1 MELILERGLEHQQ
14 LAVDAIR
21 DVFKN
26 VNIYPATRP
35 EENPKVD
42 LHNWKLKDNIRKIQ
56 EHVLAE
62 HQGSSLIDKY
72 LNLDIKME
80 TGTGKTYV
88 YTHAIYEL
96 NHAYGFNKF
105 IIVVPTLPIKAGTQQ
120 FISDPYTKRHF
131 ADGCGYGKEIE
142 LLTLEARKKKKG
154 KQFFPAAVR
163 DFVTGSNRNSNKIYV
178 LLLNMQLLT
187 GGKLLTDTY
196 DFGIEGMFQPLS
208 AIAST
213 RPVGLIDEPHR
224 FSKGQKAFGVISE
237 KLKPQCIIRFGATF
251 PETETGRGKN
261 KKIVRDYHN
270 LIYEVDACEAFN
282 QNLIKGVAK
291 EHFPN
296 PSHTDEKLKIVNV
309 KKGDSATFHFIRKGT
324 AAQAQKLSV
333 GDSLAIFSP
342 AFNGITI
349 EAITANSVTFSNGI
363 TRNKGE
369 ELDVDI
375 YMTSYQEG
383 MLKLALE
390 RHFEAEKQNFCRRR
404 YKIKTL
410 ALFFIDDIGSYRNEA
425 GDEKEPYLRNMFERL
440 LKEKLLQEI
449 SGCDAEEQE
458 YKEFLQYSLDH
469 LAECHAGYFA
479 QDNQDSDE
487 NIRKEVDDILHNKKK
502 LLSFYDK
509 DGRFNVRRFL
519 FSKWTLKEGWD
530 NPNVFTIAKLRSSGS
545 EISKLQEV
553 GRGLRLPVDENGN
566 RIANEEFFLNY
577 IVDFTEA
584 DFAQELVDEIN
595 KERPPMTE
603 VSEATIRKVA
613 DLRKTLPSKLMIELL
628 QKEYLD
634 YDRKIIQ
641 KNRARFLEEYPEFNT
656 GLQAGKVRDRQQQP
670 LKNIPVRPAVYE
682 ELRQL
687 WEAVNK
693 DYLLLFDAEIN
704 KELPSVIPKLLRRS
718 VFDELYLTS
727 EREVV
732 SATEINAKTIHEA
745 GYTVIISNP
754 ISYGEFLRRVNKAA
768 LIPIPVLHR
777 AVLQFVKEN
786 GPIDR
791 ERINE
796 QAVSRFLGLFDEWKL
811 QALQGRFH
819 YAPCRVAAAKKT
831 ALSNADGTPVK
842 TITAGRIGTKTDQGN
857 APEKYLYD
865 IIAYDSPLE
874 RKNILTSIEEIV
886 VYGKIPRNSIAIP
899 TIAGGTYSPDFMY
912 VVKRKDGTKEL
923 NVIVETKDV
932 EKESDLRDLEKI
944 KIGCAEEFFAQMQKD
959 GMNIRFVKQLKKD
972 AMSGLLKKVLGLG

>member
-26 VNIYPATRP
+26 VNIHPAARP
-35 EENPKVD
+35 EENPKIE
-42 LHNWKLKDNIRKIQ
+42 LHNWKLKDNIQTIQ
-56 EHVLAE
+56 KHVLAE
-62 HQGSSLIDKY
+62 HQGNHVIDKF

-187 GGKLLTDTY
+187 GAKLLTETY

-213 RPVGLIDEPHR
+213 KPIILIDEPHR

-261 KKIVRDYHN
+261 KKIIRDYHN

-296 PSHTDEKLKIVNV
+296 PSRTDEKLKIVNV
-309 KKGDSATFHFIRKGT
+309 KKGDSVTFHFIRKGAELQT
-324 AAQAQKLSV
+324 QKLSV

-342 AFNGITI
+342 AFTGITV
-349 EAITANSVTFSNGI
+349 ESVTANSVTFSNGI

-383 MLKLALE
+383 MLRLALE
-390 RHFEAEKQNFCRRR
+390 RHFETEKQNFCHRR

-410 ALFFIDDIGSYRNEA
+410 ALFFIDDISSYRA
-425 GDEKEPYLRNMFERL
+425 DSSGEKEPYLRSMFERL
-440 LKEKLLQEI
+440 LEEKLQQEMAEC
-449 SGCDAEEQE
+449 GEEEQE
-458 YKEFLQYSLDH
+458 YREFLRYSLEH
-469 LAECHAGYFA
+469 LAQCHAGYFA

-487 NIRKEVDDILHNKKK
+487 NIRKEVDDILHNKKQ

-509 DGRFNVRRFL
+509 DGNFNARRFL

-530 NPNVFTIAKLRSSGS
+530 NPNVFTITKLRSSGS

-584 DFAQELVDEIN
+584 DFAQQLVDEIN
-595 KERPPMTE
+595 KERPAVTE
-603 VSEATIRKVA
+603 VSEVTIQKVA
-613 DLRKTLPSKLMIELL
+613 ALRKLTPNKLMIELL

-634 YDRKIIQ
+634 YNRKIVAA
-641 KNRARFLEEYPEFNT
+641 NRAAFFEEYPEFNV
-656 GLQAGKVRDRQQQP
+656 GLQAGKVRDRQKEP
-670 LKNIPVRPAVYE
+670 LKPIRVRPTVYE
-682 ELRQL
+682 ELREL

-693 DYLLLFDAEIN
+693 DYLLLFDEEID
-704 KELPSVIPKLLRRS
+704 KELPEVIPKLLQKG
-718 VFDELYLTS
+718 VFDKLYLTS
-727 EREVV
+727 RREVV
-732 SATEINAKTIHEA
+732 SATEINAKTVHEA

-754 ISYGEFLRRVNKAA
+754 ISYGDFLQRVCKAT

-777 AVLQFVKEN
+777 AVLQFAKEN
-786 GPIDR
+786 GEIPK

-796 QAVSRFLGLFDEWKL
+796 QAVSRFLSLFDEWKL
-811 QALQGRFH
+811 NALQGRFH
-819 YAPCRVAAAKKT
+819 YAPCGSTAAKQT
-831 ALSNADGTPVK
+831 ALSHADGSPVK
-842 TITAGRIGTKTDQGN
+842 AIAAGRIGTKIDQGN

-874 RKNILTSIEEIV
+874 RKNILTAIDEIV
-886 VYGKIPRNSIAIP
+886 VYGKIPRHSIAIP

-912 VVKRKDGTKEL
+912 VVKKKDGTKEL

-932 EKESDLRDLEKI
+932 ASEKDLRDIEKI
-944 KIGCAEEFFAQMQKD
+944 KIGCAEEFFAQMQRE
-959 GMNIRFVKQLKKD
+959 GFNIRFEKQLRKD
-972 AMSGLLKKVLGLG
+972 EISGLLKNILAV